1 MSSRVSRPKRLW
13 AAAIMNIFVGL
24 LSLAALLFVLI
35 SPQAPAELRPGFARA
50 LTAGGIA
57 MFLVVASIAALM
69 GRQQARLGMLG
80 AALVFFGTLAIQN
93 ILLIAELSGTGD
105 PKMFQKLGSNVV
117 RSTIEIAINAWALL
131 SAKTVAFF
139 SSRQSA
145 P

>member
-1 MSSRVSRPKRLW
+1 
-13 AAAIMNIFVGL
+13 MNIFVGL
-24 LSLAALLFVLI
+24 LSLGALLFVLI
-35 SPQAPAELRPGFARA
+35 SPQAPAELRPEFARA
-50 LTAGGIA
+50 LAAGGMA
-57 MFLVVASIAALM
+57 MFLVAASIAALM

-80 AALVFFGTLAIQN
+80 AALAFFGTLAIQN
-93 ILLIAELSGTGD
+93 IFLIAELSGTGD

-117 RSTIEIAINAWALL
+117 QSTIEIGIDAWALL

>member
-1 MSSRVSRPKRLW
+1 MSSPVSRPKRLW

-24 LSLAALLFVLI
+24 LSLAALLFILI

-50 LTAGGIA
+50 LAAGGIA

-69 GRQQARLGMLG
+69 GRQHARLGMLG
-80 AALVFFGTLAIQN
+80 AALVFFGMLAIQN
-93 ILLIAELSGTGD
+93 ILLIAELSDTGD
-105 PKMFQKLGSNVV
+105 PKMFQKLGSNVA

-139 SSRQSA
+139 SSQQSGS
-145 P
+145 